1 MGIQISFMTRQIV
14 QNCSSI
20 QHRRT
25 YVRNTTE
32 RRLHAGAKMRRIW
45 GALLPRRGYRILAQ
59 GFNPGNRPLGR
70 RALKGRQIRRIKTAK
85 NIFILSRQSLNVVL
99 VRFLLAN
106 GRLHLCPTNT
116 LSFSVAFEAHLAEVI
131 SRPSGRTALIECFPG
146 LKP

>member
-25 YVRNTTE
+25 YARNTTE
-32 RRLHAGAKMRRIW
+32 QRLQAGPKMRRIW
-45 GALLPRRGYRILAQ
+45 GDLLLRRGYRILAQ
-59 GFNPGNRPLGR
+59 GFNPGNRPPGR
-70 RALKGRQIRRIKTAK
+70 RALKGRQIGRIKTAK

-106 GRLHLCPTNT
+106 GRLYLCPTNT
-116 LSFSVAFEAHLAEVI
+116 LSFFGIRSAF
-131 SRPSGRTALIECFPG
+131 GRGDLSPFQGEPLLLNVSQG
-146 LKP
+146 

>member
-1 MGIQISFMTRQIV
+1 MQISFMTRQIV

-32 RRLHAGAKMRRIW
+32 QRLHAGAKMRRIW

-59 GFNPGNRPLGR
+59 GFNPGNRPPGR

-106 GRLHLCPTNT
+106 GRLYLCPTNT
-116 LSFSVAFEAHLAEVI
+116 LSFFGIRSAFGPGDLAL
-131 SRPSGRTALIECFPG
+131 SGRTALIECFPG